1 MVLLKSIRMKNKL
14 LLAFLLLALQASVF
28 AQSTDS
34 IRINKLQQQNTA
46 LRKQITILDQRTQM
60 LTKQVAGTSQKVK
73 LLSEVVD
80 QKVGGLHKQMDSI
93 DNYYGQRIDLTES
106 AVQET
111 GTRQQRSVVWGIV
124 IAVAIFL
131 LVIVAWFILRK
142 LIAKKGDDIE
152 LLRARADEI
161 NRQMVEKMG
170 EELSELQKIVLTLS
184 SPPKD
189 GSKNSEPDH
198 SIVLAIG
205 DNLAIMESNLYRMD
219 SKTPGHRTLT
229 KAVEKMKNNLLQKGY
244 DFVNMLGTEYIDGMN
259 VDKVMFKDDDNN
271 EEGKQIIT
279 AVRRP
284 QINYNGIAIQLAN
297 IEVSQNI

>member
-1 MVLLKSIRMKNKL
+1 MKNKL
-14 LLAFLLLALQASVF
+14 LLAFLLLALQTSVF

-46 LRKQITILDQRTQM
+46 LRKQVTMLEQRTQM

-124 IAVAIFL
+124 IAVAIFI

-152 LLRARADEI
+152 LLRARADDL
-161 NRQMVEKMG
+161 NRQMVEKMDKEIG
-170 EELSELQKIVLTLS
+170 ELQKISEGLITSQTATVA
-184 SPPKD
+184 
-189 GSKNSEPDH
+189 SEPDH
-198 SIVLAIG
+198 SLVKALAYGITRIEYNLHSMSSDVKG
-205 DNLAIMESNLYRMD
+205 YKQLQIALRKMKDNLRA
-219 SKTPGHRTLT
+219 
-229 KAVEKMKNNLLQKGY
+229 NNY
-244 DFVNMLGTEYIDGMN
+244 EIVDMLGQEYNEGMTLSN
-259 VDKVMFKDDDNN
+259 VIFKEDSNIED
-271 EEGKQIIT
+271 GKQTIT
-279 AVRRP
+279 RVIQP
-284 QINYNGIAIQLAN
+284 QINYRGKAIQFAD
-297 IEVSQNI
+297 IEVSRNE